1 MKAHPLAYLALG
13 AALLAI
19 APGAPVFAQDAETLR
34 LTVDV
39 AEDFSQFVYTPV
51 VPGDVPQ
58 RGSTFITEGN
68 IFPGGTIEG
77 DGASFDPNR
86 PGALGRWYCR
96 GIHLVG
102 LPEILAGAP
111 LWVHTAQ
118 LFTLPDNKRSLA
130 SDGVE
135 GNALTLRPVTGG
147 TGLYKGYVGQ
157 QRQQLLGFNA
167 TGGVNLRVTFVLNKA
182 AR

>member
-1 MKAHPLAYLALG
+1 MKTYHLASLALG
-13 AALLAI
+13 AALWA
-19 APGAPVFAQDAETLR
+19 ATTGTPAFAGDGDTVK

-51 VPGDVPQ
+51 TPGDVPR

-68 IFPGGTIEG
+68 IFPAGTIAG
-77 DGASFDPNR
+77 DGASFDPNG

-118 LFTLPDNKRSLA
+118 LFALPDNKRSLA

-135 GNALTLRPVTGG
+135 GNSLTVRPVTGG
-147 TGLYKGYVGQ
+147 TGSFKGYVGQ

-167 TGGVNLRVTFVLNKA
+167 SGGVNLRVTFVLSRA
-182 AR
+182 AP

>member
-1 MKAHPLAYLALG
+1 MKTHLLASLAVG
-13 AALLAI
+13 AALWAAPLGTPVLAD
-19 APGAPVFAQDAETLR
+19 DAR
-34 LTVDV
+34 HLTVDV

-51 VPGDVPQ
+51 TAGDIPR

-77 DGASFDPNR
+77 DGATFDPNG

-96 GIHLVG
+96 GIHLVSA
-102 LPEILAGAP
+102 PEIPAAP

-118 LFTLPDNKRSLA
+118 LFALPDHGRSLS

-135 GNALTLRPVTGG
+135 GNSLTLRPITGG
-147 TGLYKGYVGQ
+147 TGRFKGVVGQ
-157 QRQQLLGFNA
+157 QRQQFLGFNA
-167 TGGVNLRVTFVLNKA
+167 SGGVNLRVTFVLRRV